1 MELTAVS
8 QMGRRSRAA
17 ITAIPPGNS
26 PQKSG
31 TIPQADRLSLSRQT
45 ASFLQEQ
52 DRLAQEVTKII
63 QRFTDNGETEKQ
75 GMTEDEMLAEE
86 LKVKERCQKIMS
98 RLMKGDKVPPKD
110 MQYLAQNDMEAYKLA
125 MAARKPAAMS
135 PAVRRGRRRRPM
147 AERPA
152 QNRDRILSEHFSRR
166 SRRIG
171 KMLVDAEAKNG
182 YYVKRKT
189 ASQGGR
195 KKYEQSSLPELRR
208 GIF

>member
-125 MAARKPAAMS
+125 MAARMMAPKKKPKEWES
-135 PAVRRGRRRRPM
+135 VLKD
-147 AERPA
+147 E
-152 QNRDRILSEHFSRR
+152 E
-166 SRRIG
+166 
-171 KMLVDAEAKNG
+171 
-182 YYVKRKT
+182 
-189 ASQGGR
+189 
-195 KKYEQSSLPELRR
+195 EQSGGAETGSDVSGSTE
-208 GIF
+208 GAAETSDGGEAGAE